1 MRKTILS
8 ISLASTLMLVA
19 VSFATAQNQSY
30 SGVIT
35 ANQIASTGGSSS
47 LGLWMKRLN
56 CHDERDCAQRLVRAG
71 GKYVL
76 VTAKSVYPLSDQT
89 KAALFAGARVTVA
102 GTYDPSKK
110 TIEVADVQAYNASA
124 ASAGLQ

>member
-1 MRKTILS
+1 MRKAMVS
-8 ISLASTLMLVA
+8 ISLASMLMFVA
-19 VSFATAQNQSY
+19 VSFAAAQNQSY
-30 SGVIT
+30 VGVIT
-35 ANQIASTGGSSS
+35 ASQIASTGGSSS
-47 LGLWMKRLN
+47 LGLWMKKLN
-56 CHDERDCAQRLVRAG
+56 CHGERDCAQRLVGAG

-76 VTAKSVYPLSDQT
+76 VTAKGVYPLSDQT

-102 GTYDPSKK
+102 GTYDPSKR